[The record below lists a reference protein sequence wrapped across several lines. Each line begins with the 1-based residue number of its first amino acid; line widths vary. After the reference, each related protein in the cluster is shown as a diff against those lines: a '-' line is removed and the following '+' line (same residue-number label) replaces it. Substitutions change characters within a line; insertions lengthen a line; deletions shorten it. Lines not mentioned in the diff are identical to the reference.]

1 MYTKGTEPGVAGND
15 DNTEG
20 RMRRQES
27 YESVLDNAYQEL
39 SQFIRNDL
47 FTNPR
52 VLRMTDL
59 SSRLIESMKSLG
71 IEHIK
76 DSTKNHMRRTL
87 ENEFG
92 TTLHFFSDDN
102 FRLLVYPDHLSR
114 CDLVKANQDL
124 EKELHTEGI

>member
-39 SQFIRNDL
+39 FQFIRNDL

-59 SSRLIESMKSLG
+59 SR
-71 IEHIK
+71 
-76 DSTKNHMRRTL
+76 
-87 ENEFG
+87 
-92 TTLHFFSDDN
+92 
-102 FRLLVYPDHLSR
+102 
-114 CDLVKANQDL
+114 
-124 EKELHTEGI
+124 EG